1 MSSAQRG
8 AGQIRPW
15 IKSIVNHTYWVAA
28 SSGNNGQMKVDKWK
42 SISNHLINVHE
53 HDSEVF
59 PRCEHGQLIEPRD
72 WMQQGSRYHKMV
84 KDVVESPYLL
94 RDLPKLSPV
103 YQTYGLEVFHS
114 VVNHFAPKSTHF
126 FYMPM
131 LARLCIAAFHYNE
144 NGTRRQS
151 ITREGELQW
160 SVSYP
165 KAKKGQE
172 CVVKPRRVPAT
183 FEYVGKLLEKIF
195 VRRRH
200 YPSLKFAY
208 DDFVFGHKAD
218 EPRPLTHE
226 YEDFDKNEL
235 INRRT
240 SRYNR

>member
-1 MSSAQRG
+1 MKEPK
-8 AGQIRPW
+8 GQMTLRVNVSDCAPILEDKRHRANRPTKQKLGNSQQNHWIRPW

-28 SSGNNGQMKVDKWK
+28 SSGNNGQMKTDKWK
-42 SISNHLINVHE
+42 SLSNHLINVHD

-59 PRCEHGQLIEPRD
+59 PRCEHGQLEEPRD
-72 WMQQGSRYHKMV
+72 WMQQGSRCHKMV

-131 LARLCIAAFHYNE
+131 HARLCIAAFHYNE

-151 ITREGELQW
+151 LTREGELQW

-172 CVVKPRRVPAT
+172 CVVKPRRVSAT
-183 FEYVGKLLEKIF
+183 FGK
-195 VRRRH
+195 
-200 YPSLKFAY
+200 
-208 DDFVFGHKAD
+208 
-218 EPRPLTHE
+218 
-226 YEDFDKNEL
+226 
-235 INRRT
+235 
-240 SRYNR
+240 

>member
-1 MSSAQRG
+1 MPTRG

-114 VVNHFAPKSTHF
+114 VVNHFAPKSCVLLHF
-126 FYMPM
+126 
-131 LARLCIAAFHYNE
+131 
-144 NGTRRQS
+144 
-151 ITREGELQW
+151 ITMKTERD
-160 SVSYP
+160 VS
-165 KAKKGQE
+165 Q
-172 CVVKPRRVPAT
+172 
-183 FEYVGKLLEKIF
+183 
-195 VRRRH
+195 
-200 YPSLKFAY
+200 
-208 DDFVFGHKAD
+208 
-218 EPRPLTHE
+218 
-226 YEDFDKNEL
+226 
-235 INRRT
+235 
-240 SRYNR
+240 